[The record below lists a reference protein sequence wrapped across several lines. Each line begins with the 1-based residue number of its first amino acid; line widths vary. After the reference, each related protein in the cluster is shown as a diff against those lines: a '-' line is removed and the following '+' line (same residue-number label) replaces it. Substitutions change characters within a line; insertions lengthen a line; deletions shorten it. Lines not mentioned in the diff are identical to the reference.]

1 MVEPKKDPDVHRY
14 FAAMQSMV
22 GSIEKRPSVVFR
34 DASAHGGRIIATTKS
49 SLALQHAIDDADP
62 AVVMASLTRCRG
74 AAFSHGTFAWWIA
87 YLTAGPVVFDAGM
100 LDYAR
105 HGQCYSAKLGVS
117 SDPCGPTS
125 PRGYVA
131 SHLPP
136 WWQPVG
142 VGEEERLTEV
152 PCRAELRG
160 YAGA

>member
-1 MVEPKKDPDVHRY
+1 MPCVCHAAAASLTAHFSLLTLHVQRRRSVE
-14 FAAMQSMV
+14 
-22 GSIEKRPSVVFR
+22 
-34 DASAHGGRIIATTKS
+34 RINAT
-49 SLALQHAIDDADP
+49 LVAIDDADP